1 MKRYI
6 GDSTVILEDL
16 IILRCRTRTMPLI
29 GVLVRRRG
37 TALGVL
43 DEYVVALDVE
53 ERILGDNSVRT
64 ATPKS

>member
-1 MKRYI
+1 
-6 GDSTVILEDL
+6 
-16 IILRCRTRTMPLI
+16 MPLI

-37 TALGVL
+37 TVLGVL

-53 ERILGDNSVRT
+53 ERILGENSVRT

>member
-1 MKRYI
+1 MQRYI

-37 TALGVL
+37 TVLGVL

-53 ERILGDNSVRT
+53 ERILGENSVRT

>member
-1 MKRYI
+1 
-6 GDSTVILEDL
+6 
-16 IILRCRTRTMPLI
+16 MPLI
-29 GVLVRRRG
+29 GVRVRRRG

-53 ERILGDNSVRT
+53 ERILGENSVRT